1 MNPMMIK
8 AILGKNYKDADDAL
22 YHKVEARVADLIDK
36 TTGIQTLVQMRGLI
50 ELVREFGCVP
60 EEEILDI
67 FGYKKIYNDE
77 LLLMVKER
85 EKKLQRAELTL
96 EDFTIKNAVPFLTR
110 LYQAGVKLYLASG
123 TDEEDVKSEAKALG
137 YEYLF
142 EGRIYGAVGDIN
154 KEAKKIVLDKILDS
168 IGTTESG
175 QIITFGDG
183 PVEIRETHKRNGIT
197 VGLASN
203 EQRRYGL
210 NAHKRTRLIKAGA
223 DIIIS
228 DFSQME
234 QLLELLG
241 IN

>member
-1 MNPMMIK
+1 MAEYIN
-8 AILGKNYKDADDAL
+8 
-22 YHKVEARVADLIDK
+22 K
-36 TTGIQTLVQMRGLI
+36 TTGIQTLVQMQGLVA
-50 ELVREFGCVP
+50 LVKEFGCVP

-67 FGYKKIYNDE
+67 FGDKKIYNDE
-77 LLLMVKER
+77 LLLMGKER
-85 EKKLQRAELTL
+85 KKKLQRGELSL
-96 EDFTIKNAVPFLTR
+96 EDFTVKNAVPFLTR
-110 LYQAGVKLYLASG
+110 LYQSGVKLYMASG
-123 TDEEDVKSEAKALG
+123 TDEVDAKSEAKALG

-154 KEAKKIVLDKILDS
+154 KEAKKIVLDRILDS
-168 IGTTESG
+168 IGTSESG

-203 EQRRYGL
+203 EQCRYGL
-210 NAHKRTRLIKAGA
+210 NAHKRTRLIKARA

-241 IN
+241 IS